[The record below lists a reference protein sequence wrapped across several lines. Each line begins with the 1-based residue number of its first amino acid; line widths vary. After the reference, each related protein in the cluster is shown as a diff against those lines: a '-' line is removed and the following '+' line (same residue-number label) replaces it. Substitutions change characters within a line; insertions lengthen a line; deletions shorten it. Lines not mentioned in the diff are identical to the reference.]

1 MINIGI
7 AGIGFVGNTIYNF
20 KDKEN
25 TICYDKYKDLN
36 KKEELLE
43 TDILF
48 LAPTIYNEELKEYD
62 KFAIYEVSNFLN
74 KNKYN
79 GIVIMVFVEPGTTS
93 NYLKN
98 IILWNLFII
107 LNF

>member
-7 AGIGFVGNTIYNF
+7 AGIGFVGNTIYNFF

-48 LAPTIYNEELKEYD
+48 LALPTIYNEELKEYD
-62 KFAIYEVSNFLN
+62 KSR
-74 KNKYN
+74 
-79 GIVIMVFVEPGTTS
+79 
-93 NYLKN
+93 YL
-98 IILWNLFII
+98 
-107 LNF
+107 